1 MPPLP
6 PHPSRDFPFL
16 GSALDSHWR
25 TGVFAHGGAR
35 EVLAVAEANR
45 IPVTVLTGFLGS
57 GKTTLLNRI
66 LTESH
71 GQRIAVIENEF
82 GEIGVDQEL
91 VINAEEE
98 IFEMNN
104 GCICCTVRGD
114 LIRILGNLIKRRD
127 KFDRIVLETTGLAN
141 PGPVAQTFFVDEGMR
156 QEFALDGIVTM
167 VDARHFDQQLV
178 DSEETRTQIAF
189 ADVIVLN
196 KTDLVSSMDLDGV
209 ERRVRVINALARI
222 VRADP
227 VRRASV
233 PMSAVLGIGG
243 FDLARALEFK
253 PTFLE
258 PEYPFEW
265 AGAYELAAGDY
276 TLVLQEGPDPEMKI
290 AVCESLAG
298 DDLDPGKAAERVF
311 ALFSGTAAA
320 AVPGAVIEPQ
330 CRSRLLD
337 LPGGA
342 QAQFILRIKNPG
354 TYWLFTQHLPEE
366 FAMKLCDSRA
376 MELSPVVHR
385 NFDPGHSH
393 DARVGSFSLE
403 TDHPIDAERFQSWL
417 THTLQTQGTRLYRMK
432 GFLNFKGAN
441 ERIVIQ
447 GVHMVVDTST
457 LGPWGDRPR
466 RTQLVF
472 IGRELDQDLLTRGF
486 DACLAGGG
494 GAENR

>member
-1 MPPLP
+1 V
-6 PHPSRDFPFL
+6 
-16 GSALDSHWR
+16 
-25 TGVFAHGGAR
+25 T
-35 EVLAVAEANR
+35 EASR

-66 LTESH
+66 LSENH

-114 LIRILGNLIKRRD
+114 LIRILGNLMTRRD

-141 PGPVAQTFFVDEGMR
+141 PGPVAQTFFVDDGMR
-156 QEFALDGIVTM
+156 AEFALDGIVTM
-167 VDARHFDQQLV
+167 VDARHFDQQLK

-196 KTDLVSSMDLDGV
+196 KTDLVSGADLDV
-209 ERRVRVINALARI
+209 LERRVRSMNALARI

-227 VRRASV
+227 ARRASV

-243 FDLARALEFK
+243 FDLARALEYK

-265 AGAYELAAGDY
+265 AGAYELSAGDY
-276 TLVLQEGPDPEMKI
+276 TMTLKDGPDPAMKI
-290 AVCESLAG
+290 VISEVLAS
-298 DDLDPGKAAERVF
+298 DNLDPVKAAERVF
-311 ALFSGTAAA
+311 ALFSDQVDLVSA
-320 AVPGAVIEPQ
+320 GAVIEPEL
-330 CRSRLLD
+330 RSRLLD
-337 LPGGA
+337 LPRNGGDA
-342 QAQFILRIKNPG
+342 KFVLRIG
-354 TYWLFTQHLPEE
+354 AGGRYWLYTQHLPEE
-366 FAMKLCDSRA
+366 FALTLTDSVGETQTPR
-376 MELSPVVHR
+376 VHQ

-393 DARVGSFSLE
+393 DARVGSFGIE
-403 TDHPIDAERFQSWL
+403 TDRPIDAERFQAWL
-417 THTLQTQGTRLYRMK
+417 TQTLQTQGTRLYRLK
-432 GFLNFKGAN
+432 GFLNFQGAN

-447 GVHMVVDTST
+447 GVHMVVDTSS

-466 RTQLVF
+466 KTQLVF
-472 IGRELDQDLLTRGF
+472 IGRELDQQSLRQGF
-486 DACLAGGG
+486 DACVSAP
-494 GAENR
+494 A

>member
-1 MPPLP
+1 LN
-6 PHPSRDFPFL
+6 D
-16 GSALDSHWR
+16 
-25 TGVFAHGGAR
+25 VQ
-35 EVLAVAEANR
+35 R

-66 LTESH
+66 LTENH

-114 LIRILGNLIKRRD
+114 LIRILGNLMTRRD

-156 QEFALDGIVTM
+156 REFALDGIVTL
-167 VDARHFDQQLV
+167 VDARHFDQQLIE
-178 DSEETRTQIAF
+178 SEETRTQVAF

-196 KTDLVSSMDLDGV
+196 KADLVSVAELDAL
-209 ERRVRVINALARI
+209 ERRVRGINALARI

-227 VRRASV
+227 LQRASV
-233 PMSAVLGIGG
+233 PMGAVLGIGG
-243 FDLARALEFK
+243 FDLARALEYK

-265 AGAYELAAGDY
+265 AGAYDFEPGDF
-276 TLVLQEGPDPEMKI
+276 TLLLQPGPDPAMRI
-290 AVCESLAG
+290 AVCAV
-298 DDLDPGKAAERVF
+298 LDSDEFDPARAAERVF
-311 ALFSGTAAA
+311 ALFSDAVPCE
-320 AVPGAVIEPQ
+320 VPGAVIEPQ
-330 CRSRLLD
+330 LCSRLLD
-337 LPGGA
+337 LPHAADMRFTVRIETQGA
-342 QAQFILRIKNPG
+342 
-354 TYWLFTQHLPEE
+354 YWLFTEHLPEE
-366 FAMKLCDSRA
+366 FSLKLLHASGAEVSPRA
-376 MELSPVVHR
+376 HQ

-393 DARVGSFSLE
+393 DERVASFSLE
-403 TDHPIDAERFQSWL
+403 TDRAIIAAKFQAWL
-417 THTLQTQGTRLYRMK
+417 AHTLETQGTRLYRMK
-432 GFLNFKGAN
+432 GFLNFQN
-441 ERIVIQ
+441 VEERVVIQ
-447 GVHMVVDTST
+447 GVHMVVDTSV

-472 IGRELDQDLLTRGF
+472 IGRELDRQSLTVGF
-486 DACLAGGG
+486 ESCLAG
-494 GAENR
+494 

>member
-1 MPPLP
+1 V
-6 PHPSRDFPFL
+6 
-16 GSALDSHWR
+16 GQ
-25 TGVFAHGGAR
+25 
-35 EVLAVAEANR
+35 ANR

-114 LIRILGNLIKRRD
+114 LIRILGNLITRRD

-156 QEFALDGIVTM
+156 QEFALDGIVTL
-167 VDARHFDQQLV
+167 VDARHFEQQLL
-178 DSEETRTQIAF
+178 DSDETRTQVAF

-196 KTDLVSSMDLDGV
+196 KTDLATSAQLDDL
-209 ERRVRVINALARI
+209 ERKVRSINALARI
-222 VRADP
+222 VRAIP
-227 VRRASV
+227 GERASV
-233 PMSAVLGIGG
+233 PMGAVLGIGG
-243 FDLARALEFK
+243 FDLARALEYK

-265 AGAYELAAGDY
+265 AGAYGLAAGDY
-276 TLVLQEGPDPEMKI
+276 RLTLENGPDPAMKVLLCEALAPEM
-290 AVCESLAG
+290 
-298 DDLDPGKAAERVF
+298 LDARQAAERVF
-311 ALFSGTAAA
+311 PLFSGATQAESA
-320 AVPGAVIEPQ
+320 GAVLRPGL
-330 CRSRLLD
+330 RARLLD
-337 LPGGA
+337 LPA
-342 QAQFILRIKNPG
+342 SVAPVTFTLRIESTG

-366 FAMKLCDSRA
+366 FALQLKDASGV
-376 MELSPVVHR
+376 ELTPSIQR

-393 DARVGSFSLE
+393 DELVSSFSLE
-403 TDHPIDAERFQSWL
+403 TDRPLDAQRFQAWL

-432 GFLNFKGAN
+432 GFLNFKGAPD
-441 ERIVIQ
+441 RIVIH
-447 GVHMVVDTST
+447 GVHMVVDTSS
-457 LGPWGDRPR
+457 LGAWGDRQR

-472 IGRELDQDLLTRGF
+472 IGRELDRSLLSQGF
-486 DACLAGGG
+486 EACLDDQA
-494 GAENR
+494 